1 MAGEAPGRP
10 PEDPPGRP
18 GFRSLLAKRRE
29 PPQAEPAERDAP
41 SASPGGTMETV
52 VIDGVSRT
60 FSGPDGTIAALEKTS
75 IIANSGEFVTF
86 LGPSGCGKSTL
97 FNIVAGL
104 LPATTGKVYI
114 DGKDVTG
121 QTGHVSYMLQRDLLF
136 PWRKVIDNVIVGL
149 QAIGEPKGEAR
160 RKARELLQHFGL
172 GAFENVYPQ
181 QMSGGMRQRAAFIR
195 TMLFPRDVLLLD
207 EPLGALDAQTRLI
220 MQEWLLE
227 IWSEQK
233 KTVLFITH
241 DIDEA
246 VFLSDRV
253 CVMSAR
259 PGRIINDVK
268 VGLPRPRTAE
278 IRTSPAYFEIRS
290 ALLRDIH
297 GESLKA
303 FNEGARQQ

>member
-1 MAGEAPGRP
+1 MASTSAGTPADGPQRS
-10 PEDPPGRP
+10 RL
-18 GFRSLLAKRRE
+18 RSLLNKSRD
-29 PPQAEPAERDAP
+29 PQQTGMTTDVRPDPSSAGLAEA
-41 SASPGGTMETV
+41 V
-52 VIDGVSRT
+52 VIDSVSRT
-60 FSGPDGTIAALEKTS
+60 FTGPNGPVEALEKTS
-75 IIANSGEFVTF
+75 ITTHSGEFVTF

-104 LPATTGKVYI
+104 LPATTGKVYV
-114 DGKDVTG
+114 DGSDVTG
-121 QTGHVSYMLQRDLLF
+121 RTGHVSYMLQRDLLL

-149 QAIGEPKGEAR
+149 ESIGESKASAR
-160 RKARELLQHFGL
+160 RQGRELLERFGL
-172 GAFENVYPQ
+172 GPFENAYPQ

-220 MQEWLLE
+220 MQEWLLG

-241 DIDEA
+241 DVDEA

-253 CVMSAR
+253 YVMSAR

-268 VGLPRPRTAE
+268 VDLPRPRTSE
-278 IRTSPAYFEIRS
+278 IRTSPAYFQIRS
-290 ALLRDIH
+290 ELLRDIH

-303 FNEGARQQ
+303 FNQGAIKQ

>member
-1 MAGEAPGRP
+1 MASTSAGTPADGPQRS
-10 PEDPPGRP
+10 RL
-18 GFRSLLAKRRE
+18 RSLLNKSRD
-29 PPQAEPAERDAP
+29 PQQTGMTTDVRPDPSSAGLAEA
-41 SASPGGTMETV
+41 V
-52 VIDGVSRT
+52 VIDSVSRT
-60 FSGPDGTIAALEKTS
+60 FTGPNGPVEALEKTS
-75 IIANSGEFVTF
+75 ITTHSGEFVTF

-104 LPATTGKVYI
+104 LPATTGKVYV
-114 DGKDVTG
+114 DGSDVTG
-121 QTGHVSYMLQRDLLF
+121 RTGHVSYMLQRDLLL

-149 QAIGEPKGEAR
+149 ESIGESKASAR
-160 RKARELLQHFGL
+160 RQGRELLERFGL
-172 GAFENVYPQ
+172 GPFENAYPQ

-220 MQEWLLE
+220 MQEWLLG

-241 DIDEA
+241 DVDEA

-253 CVMSAR
+253 YVMSAR

-268 VGLPRPRTAE
+268 VDLPRPRTSE
-278 IRTSPAYFEIRS
+278 IRTSPAYFQIRS
-290 ALLRDIH
+290 ELLRDIH

-303 FNEGARQQ
+303 FNQGAMKQ

>member
-1 MAGEAPGRP
+1 
-10 PEDPPGRP
+10 
-18 GFRSLLAKRRE
+18 
-29 PPQAEPAERDAP
+29 
-41 SASPGGTMETV
+41 
-52 VIDGVSRT
+52 
-60 FSGPDGTIAALEKTS
+60 
-75 IIANSGEFVTF
+75 
-86 LGPSGCGKSTL
+86 
-97 FNIVAGL
+97 
-104 LPATTGKVYI
+104 
-114 DGKDVTG
+114 
-121 QTGHVSYMLQRDLLF
+121 
-136 PWRKVIDNVIVGL
+136 VIVGL
-149 QAIGEPKGEAR
+149 DAIGEPKAEAR

-241 DIDEA
+241 DVDEA

-259 PGRIINDVK
+259 PGRIINDLK
-268 VGLPRPRTAE
+268 IGLPRPRTAE
-278 IRTSPAYFEIRS
+278 IRTSPAYFDIRS

-297 GESLKA
+297 CESLKA
-303 FNEGARQQ
+303 FNEGAR

>member
-1 MAGEAPGRP
+1 
-10 PEDPPGRP
+10 
-18 GFRSLLAKRRE
+18 
-29 PPQAEPAERDAP
+29 
-41 SASPGGTMETV
+41 METV

-60 FSGPDGTIAALEKTS
+60 FSGANGTIAALEKTS
-75 IIANSGEFVTF
+75 IVTNSGEFVTF

-149 QAIGEPKGEAR
+149 EAIGEPKNEAR
-160 RKARELLQHFGL
+160 RKARQLLERFGL
-172 GAFENVYPQ
+172 GPYENAYPE

-241 DIDEA
+241 DVDEA

-253 CVMSAR
+253 YVMSAR

-268 VGLPRPRTAE
+268 VELPRPRTAD
-278 IRTSPAYFEIRS
+278 IRTSAAYFEIRS
-290 ALLRDIH
+290 ALLRNIH

-303 FNEGARQQ
+303 FNEEAT

>member
-1 MAGEAPGRP
+1 MASTSAGTPADGPQRS
-10 PEDPPGRP
+10 RL
-18 GFRSLLAKRRE
+18 RSLLNKSRD
-29 PPQAEPAERDAP
+29 PQQTGMTTDVRPDPSSAGLAEA
-41 SASPGGTMETV
+41 V
-52 VIDGVSRT
+52 VIDSVSRT
-60 FSGPDGTIAALEKTS
+60 FTGPNGPVEALEKTS
-75 IIANSGEFVTF
+75 ITTHSGEFVTF

-104 LPATTGKVYI
+104 LPATTGKVYV
-114 DGKDVTG
+114 DGSDVTG
-121 QTGHVSYMLQRDLLF
+121 RTGHVSYMLQRDLLL

-149 QAIGEPKGEAR
+149 ESIGESKASAR
-160 RKARELLQHFGL
+160 QQGRELLERFGL
-172 GAFENVYPQ
+172 GPFENAYPQ

-220 MQEWLLE
+220 MQEWLLG

-241 DIDEA
+241 DVDEA

-253 CVMSAR
+253 YVMSAR
-259 PGRIINDVK
+259 PGRIINNVK
-268 VGLPRPRTAE
+268 VDLPRPRTSE
-278 IRTSPAYFEIRS
+278 IRTSPAYFQIRS
-290 ALLRDIH
+290 ELLRDIH

-303 FNEGARQQ
+303 FNQGAMKQ